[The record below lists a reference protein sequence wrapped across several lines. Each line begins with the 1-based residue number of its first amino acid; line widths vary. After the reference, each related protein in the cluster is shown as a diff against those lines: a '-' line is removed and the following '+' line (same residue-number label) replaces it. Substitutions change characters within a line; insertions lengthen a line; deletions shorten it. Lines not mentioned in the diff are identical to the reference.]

1 MSRTLQP
8 QDLWLEDGHLSDAA
22 LAALGDGEIE
32 IVGDEASHHAESCT
46 QCAGRLANLA
56 TLAREVGVALAPV
69 AAERTRAAR
78 RFPAGLVLAALALAG
93 LGLAPSL
100 ADRSFHALSIATSLP
115 ELVPQLA
122 GAAGAIAAALTQG
135 PFGAAVA
142 FSVFAVLA
150 LSGAIIAR
158 ASRTQRGVLS

>member
-1 MSRTLQP
+1 MSRTLEQK
-8 QDLWLEDGHLSDAA
+8 DLWLEDGHLSDAA
-22 LAALGDGEIE
+22 LAALGDGQIE
-32 IVGDEASHHAESCT
+32 SASEEAAHHAESCAS
-46 QCAGRLANLA
+46 CATRLA
-56 TLAREVGVALAPV
+56 TLATLAVEVDAALAPI
-69 AAERTRAAR
+69 AAERARAAR
-78 RFPAGLVLAALALAG
+78 RFPAGLVLAALVLAG
-93 LGLAPSL
+93 VGLAPSL

-122 GAAGAIAAALTQG
+122 GAAGAIAAALSQG

-158 ASRTQRGVLS
+158 SSRAQRGVLS